1 VDVTP
6 AVWAVSLVLVGALLV
21 VDVAVVGR
29 RPHIPTTAECLR
41 YLAAYVGLAL
51 LFGLGVWLAWGAD
64 FAGQFYAGWITEYSL
79 SVDNLFVFLLIMG
92 KFVVPRQYQQTA
104 LLVGIILALV
114 LRGLFI
120 WAGAAAISAFSWVF
134 YLFGAFLVWT
144 AVKVGREGEADD
156 DEFRPPLLLRLV
168 LRWFPAT
175 NEYHGVRLT
184 IVEGG
189 RRLMTPMLVVLI
201 ALGAT
206 DLLFAF
212 DSIPAIF
219 GLTSEP
225 YLVLMA
231 NLFALMG
238 LRQLYF
244 LLGDLLKRL
253 VYLNIGLAVLLGFIG
268 VKLIM
273 HALAENEVPFIN
285 GGEPVAW
292 VPDIPTWVSLVA
304 IVLILGVTTA
314 ASLWKLRRDE
324 RAAELDAPGPQDDV
338 PLPDVRLRDE
348 PLDSEGVGSEDRVEL
363 GPVGGPE
370 DEQGPGRAL
379 DERP

>member
-1 VDVTP
+1 MDVTP

-41 YLAAYVGLAL
+41 YLAAYIGLAV
-51 LFGLGVWLAWGAD
+51 LFGLGVWLAWGTD

-268 VKLIM
+268 VKLIL

>member
-1 VDVTP
+1 VNVDP
-6 AVWAVSLVLVGALLV
+6 LVWIISLGLVGALLV
-21 VDVAVVGR
+21 VDVAIVGR
-29 RPHIPTTAECLR
+29 RPHVPTTAECVR
-41 YLAAYVGLAL
+41 YLAFYVGLAV
-51 LFGLGVWLAWGAD
+51 LFGIGVWATSGAEY
-64 FAGQFYAGWITEYSL
+64 AGQFYAGWLTEYSL

-92 KFVVPRQYQQTA
+92 KFAVPRAYQQTA

-114 LRGLFI
+114 FRGLFI
-120 WAGAAAISAFSWVF
+120 AAGAAVIDAFSWVF

-144 AVKVGREGEADD
+144 AWRVGREGESDD
-156 DEFRPPLLLRLV
+156 DDYKAPLVLRLV
-168 LRWFPAT
+168 QRWFPAT
-175 NEYHGVRLT
+175 EQYHGVKLT
-184 IVEGG
+184 VVEGG
-189 RRLMTPMLVVLI
+189 RRLITPMFVVLV

-268 VKLIM
+268 VKLVL
-273 HALAENEVPFIN
+273 HALHENEVPFIN

-292 VPDIPTWVSLVA
+292 APEIPIWLSLSA
-304 IVLILGVTTA
+304 IVLILGVTAA
-314 ASLWKLRRDE
+314 ASLLK
-324 RAAELDAPGPQDDV
+324 
-338 PLPDVRLRDE
+338 VRLDRRTAVPAVEQPATDA
-348 PLDSEGVGSEDRVEL
+348 SE
-363 GPVGGPE
+363 
-370 DEQGPGRAL
+370 
-379 DERP
+379 

>member
-92 KFVVPRQYQQTA
+92 KFAVPRQYQQTA

-304 IVLILGVTTA
+304 IVLILGVTTT

-324 RAAELDAPGPQDDV
+324 RAALLGAPRPQDDV

>member
-1 VDVTP
+1 MDVTP
-6 AVWAVSLVLVGALLV
+6 IVWAVSLGLVGALLV

-29 RPHIPTTAECLR
+29 RPHIPTTSECVR
-41 YLAAYVGLAL
+41 YLAIYIGLAV
-51 LFGLGVWLAWGAD
+51 LFGLFVGLAWGAD

-79 SVDNLFVFLLIMG
+79 SVDNLFVFLLIMS
-92 KFVVPRQYQQTA
+92 KFAVPRQYQQTA

-114 LRGLFI
+114 LRGIFI
-120 WAGAAAISAFSWVF
+120 WAGAAAIGAFSWVF

-144 AVKVGREGEADD
+144 AVKVGREGESDD
-156 DEFRPPLLLRLV
+156 DEFKPPLLLRLV
-168 LRWFPAT
+168 LRWFPST
-175 NEYHGVRLT
+175 DEYHGVKLT
-184 IVEGG
+184 VVEGG
-189 RRLMTPMLVVLI
+189 KRLMTPMLVVLV

-268 VKLIM
+268 VKLIL
-273 HALAENEVPFIN
+273 HALSENELPFIN
-285 GGEPVAW
+285 GGEPVPW
-292 VPDIPTWVSLVA
+292 VPEVPTWMSLAA
-304 IVLILGVTTA
+304 IVLILGVTTI
-314 ASLWKLRRDE
+314 ASLWKVRRDA

-338 PLPDVRLRDE
+338 PLTDVGPGDD
-348 PLDSEGVGSEDRVEL
+348 PLDSERVGGQDRVEL
-363 GPVGGPE
+363 RSVGSPE
-370 DEQGPGRAL
+370 DEQGAGRAV

>member
-1 VDVTP
+1 MDVTP
-6 AVWAVSLVLVGALLV
+6 LIWAVSLGLVGALLV
-21 VDVAVVGR
+21 VDVAVVAR

-41 YLAAYVGLAL
+41 YLALYVGLAV
-51 LFGLGVWLAWGAD
+51 LFGIGVWALWGAD
-64 FAGQFYAGWITEYSL
+64 YAGQFYAGWLTEYSL

-92 KFVVPRQYQQTA
+92 KFAVPRQYQQTA
-104 LLVGIILALV
+104 LLIGIILALV
-114 LRGLFI
+114 LRGIFI
-120 WAGAAAISAFSWVF
+120 WAGAAVIDAFSWVF

-144 AVKVGREGEADD
+144 AIRVGREGGADD
-156 DEFRPPLLLRLV
+156 DEFKAPLLLRLV
-168 LRWFPAT
+168 QRWFPAT
-175 NEYHGVRLT
+175 DEYHGVRLT
-184 IVEGG
+184 VVEHG
-189 RRLMTPMLVVLI
+189 RRLITPMLIVLV

-268 VKLIM
+268 VKLIL

-285 GGEPVAW
+285 GGEPVPWAPE
-292 VPDIPTWVSLVA
+292 VPTSVSLAA
-304 IVLILGVTTA
+304 IVLILGVTTV
-314 ASLWKLRRDE
+314 ASLAKSRRDA
-324 RAAELDAPGPQDDV
+324 RAV
-338 PLPDVRLRDE
+338 
-348 PLDSEGVGSEDRVEL
+348 
-363 GPVGGPE
+363 
-370 DEQGPGRAL
+370 
-379 DERP
+379 